1 MFSHFLSQVARFI
14 TDTIDAMGYGGIFL
28 LMGVSSSGI
37 PLPSEVILPFSG
49 VLADKGHFSL
59 LGIALFGALGSL
71 CGTIALYLIGKNFGR
86 AFFIRYGKYL
96 FVSHREL
103 SLAESFFQKYGWLAV
118 FLGQLL
124 PLIRTYIAFPAGMV
138 DNASTDGSEI
148 KAKELFPQIKLIQM
162 GENKGY
168 SAGCNAGVR
177 EAQGEFVLLL
187 NPDVILLPKCLPHL
201 LAFAKANP
209 QAGAVA
215 PKLLDPEGS
224 LQPSIRGFPYPLSLL
239 LLPLSYMRK

>member
-49 VLADKGHFSL
+49 ALAEKGRFSL

-86 AFFIRYGKYL
+86 AFFIRYGKYF

-124 PLIRTYIAFPAGMV
+124 PLIRAYIAFPAGMGKINLAIV
-138 DNASTDGSEI
+138 AGTSFSGSFIWSLSLASVG
-148 KAKELFPQIKLIQM
+148 FKL
-162 GENKGY
+162 GENWQRIEPFF
-168 SAGCNAGVR
+168 R
-177 EAQGEFVLLL
+177 EFDYLILIAIILLFLLAVLLRL
-187 NPDVILLPKCLPHL
+187 K
-201 LAFAKANP
+201 
-209 QAGAVA
+209 G
-215 PKLLDPEGS
+215 
-224 LQPSIRGFPYPLSLL
+224 
-239 LLPLSYMRK
+239 RKNDER